1 MQKKMRCT
9 CLNLTNNNFCKNK
22 SYNLYWLEN
31 KQVCKFHYNYYN
43 NKYALIIQKIYKGY
57 KQRKIIKNIFI
68 KLPEDIQ
75 HIILSYVK
83 RDYYYNKYLKTIHNI
98 VENKVIKSI
107 NIISSNL
114 NKIDLINPGR
124 MHNLYT
130 KLNDNENTIINSFK
144 LYKKYYITLKNNSYL
159 KKKLIPNMLHDLC
172 NFINHITYGIT
183 YSNNSNLCNLLLYY
197 LNYITNIYNLTFNV
211 SEA

>member
-1 MQKKMRCT
+1 MRCS
-9 CLNLTNNNFCKNK
+9 CLNLTNNNLCKNK

-31 KQVCKFHYNYYN
+31 KQVCKFHYIYYN

-83 RDYYYNKYLKTIHNI
+83 RDYYYNKYFKTIHNI

-107 NIISSNL
+107 NIISYNL

-124 MHNLYT
+124 MHNLYIR
-130 KLNDNENTIINSFK
+130 LNNNENTIINNFE
-144 LYKKYYITLKNNSYL
+144 LYKKYYIILKNNSYL
-159 KKKLIPNMLHDLC
+159 NKYLIPNTIDDLYY
-172 NFINHITYGIT
+172 FINHIRYGN
-183 YSNNSNLCNLLLYY
+183 YSNLYNLLYNY
-197 LNYITNIYNLTFNV
+197 LNNITNIYNLTFNV